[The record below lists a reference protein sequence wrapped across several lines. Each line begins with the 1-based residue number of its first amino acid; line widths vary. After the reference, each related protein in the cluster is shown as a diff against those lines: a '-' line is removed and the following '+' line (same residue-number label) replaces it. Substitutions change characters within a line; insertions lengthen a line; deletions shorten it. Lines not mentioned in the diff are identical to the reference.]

1 MQGFLG
7 LLVGIGLAFALLRL
21 LPVRLDAVSP
31 TARPSALAWAAL
43 GLGSAALLMVAAG
56 LLAPLLAE
64 TGAFQFAIA
73 SPAVL
78 SIVLAVA
85 ASIAAIGSLVKGD
98 RHWPGW
104 AALVIAALP
113 TLFWLA
119 FLAGEIAFP
128 HG

>member
-7 LLVGIGLAFALLRL
+7 LVVGIGLGFALLKL
-21 LPVRLDAVSP
+21 LPVRPDPASP
-31 TARPSALAWAAL
+31 TARSSTLAWTAL

-64 TGAFQFAIA
+64 TGGLQFAVA
-73 SPAVL
+73 LPAVL

-85 ASIAAIGSLVKGD
+85 ALTAALGALMKGD
-98 RHWPGW
+98 RHWPTW
-104 AALVIAALP
+104 VALGIAVLP

-119 FLAGEIAFP
+119 FLVGEIVFP